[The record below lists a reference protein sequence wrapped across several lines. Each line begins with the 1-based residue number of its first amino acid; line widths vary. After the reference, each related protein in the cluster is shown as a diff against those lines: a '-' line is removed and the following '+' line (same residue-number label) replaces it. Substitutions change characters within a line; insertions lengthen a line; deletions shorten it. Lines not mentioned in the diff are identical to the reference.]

1 MGVLLLMADP
11 TDTRDTGPRPGSPLW
26 TYLTVVTVLGF
37 AAFAVAQWWTS
48 AEELACLADSPLF
61 WTLAVLIVLG
71 ELRPV
76 VLSSSTS
83 VGGTHPSTMFT
94 FAALLHYGLP
104 IALLMQ
110 AVGIVVNGAASRRAW
125 HRILFN
131 LAQVTLA
138 YTAAGLVLGAFGHRP
153 ARIVAATP
161 ARADAWVPD
170 GMDLLAI
177 GVAGLA
183 YFAVR
188 ALLVSGAVALH
199 ERRSI
204 HRVLRT
210 TVGHQSLVYAG
221 LLGLAPL
228 VVVVMN
234 HSPAL
239 VPLFL
244 APLAAVYFTA
254 TMSMRRDHQAMHDGL
269 TGLPNRKMLVL
280 RTEEALAEARTR
292 EGGRVGLLLLDL
304 DRFKE
309 VNDTL
314 GHPVGD
320 RLLQM
325 VAHRLTHSVRPGDV
339 VARLGGDEFAVLLP
353 SVRDAA
359 AAREVAARLRVALT
373 EPARLE
379 GMTFDLDASVGI
391 ALYPDHAPDFE
402 LLMQRSDVA
411 MYLAKEG
418 KTGVELY
425 LADKDRNSPERLSL
439 LGDLRRALDRS
450 ELKLYYQPKLDLA
463 AGEIRGVE
471 ALLRWRHPARGL
483 ISPGD
488 FIPLAEQS
496 YLMRQ
501 LTEYVID
508 AALEQAA
515 HWWHTG
521 VHEQIS
527 VNVSAR
533 DLLDSALPERLEAG
547 LARYRLPPKAIQLEV
562 TERILMTDQ
571 AYTADAV
578 RALASLGVPLALD
591 DFGTGYSSL
600 VRLQRLPVSEVK
612 IDASFVRRICD
623 SPDDERIVRSIVD
636 LVRSLGL
643 RSVAEGVESADV
655 AARLAEMG
663 CDLGQGWW
671 FAEPMSA
678 LDATSWLRRNRGQY
692 HDPVKPVP
700 DTPAAEALDPD
711 ALEAEMLDAKV
722 LGGTPG
728 ELSGDLVASAYETAR
743 AVLGGQT

>member
-1 MGVLLLMADP
+1 MADP

-26 TYLTVVTVLGF
+26 AYLGAVTAVGFTVLVVSQLRLDAVD
-37 AAFAVAQWWTS
+37 AATLVR
-48 AEELACLADSPLF
+48 SPVF
-61 WTLAVLIVLG
+61 WMLAVLIVLG

-76 VLSSSTS
+76 VLSSSMT
-83 VGGTHPSTMFT
+83 VGGTYPSTMFT

-104 IALLMQ
+104 VAALLQ
-110 AVGIVVNGAASRRAW
+110 AVAIVVNGVVTRKAW
-125 HRILFN
+125 HRVMFN
-131 LAQVTLA
+131 IAQVTLA
-138 YTAAGLVLGAFGHRP
+138 CSAAGLVLGVFGDLP
-153 ARIVAATP
+153 VIGGSG
-161 ARADAWVPD
+161 VPD
-170 GMDLLAI
+170 GSDLLVI
-177 GVAGLA
+177 GAAGLA
-183 YFAVR
+183 YFTVR

-204 HRVLRT
+204 HRVIRT
-210 TVGHQSLVYAG
+210 TIGHQSLVYAG

-234 HSPAL
+234 HSPAM

-244 APLAAVYFTA
+244 APMVAVYFTA
-254 TMSMRRDHQAMHDGL
+254 TMSVRRDHQAMHDGL

-280 RTEEALAEARTR
+280 STEEALAEARDG
-292 EGGRVGLLLLDL
+292 ERVGLFLLDL

-309 VNDTL
+309 INDTL

-320 RLLQM
+320 RLLQT

-359 AAREVAARLRVALT
+359 AAREVAARLRVAIT
-373 EPARLE
+373 EPVRLE
-379 GMTFDLDASVGI
+379 GMSFDLDASFGI

-402 LLMQRSDVA
+402 MLLQRSDVA

-418 KTGVELY
+418 RTGVEIY
-425 LADKDRNSPERLSL
+425 AADKDRNSPERLTL
-439 LGDLRRALDRS
+439 LGDLRRAIDRS
-450 ELKLYYQPKLDLA
+450 ELRLHYQPKLDLA
-463 AGEIRGVE
+463 GGQVRGVE
-471 ALLRWRHPARGL
+471 ALLRWRHPERGM
-483 ISPGD
+483 
-488 FIPLAEQS
+488 IPPDEFVPMAEQS
-496 YLMRQ
+496 YLMRH
-501 LTEYVID
+501 LTGYVID

-521 VHEQIS
+521 LHEQIS

-533 DLLDSALPERLEAG
+533 DLLDSALSDQLGAG

-600 VRLQRLPVSEVK
+600 VRLQRLPVAEVK
-612 IDASFVRRICD
+612 IDSSFVRRIAE
-623 SPDDERIVRSIVD
+623 SKDDERIVRSIVD

-643 RSVAEGVESADV
+643 RSVAEGVESDEV
-655 AARLAEMG
+655 AERLKAMG
-663 CDLGQGWW
+663 CDLGQGWL

-678 LDATSWLRRNRGQY
+678 ADATVWLREHRALATHDLSLLRRHEILDAQ
-692 HDPVKPVP
+692 
-700 DTPAAEALDPD
+700 
-711 ALEAEMLDAKV
+711 
-722 LGGTPG
+722 
-728 ELSGDLVASAYETAR
+728 R
-743 AVLGGQT
+743 A

>member
-1 MGVLLLMADP
+1 MADP
-11 TDTRDTGPRPGSPLW
+11 TDTRDIGPRPGSPLW
-26 TYLTVVTVLGF
+26 TYLTVVTVVGF
-37 AAFAVAQWWTS
+37 TVLVAAQWLTS
-48 AEELACLADSPLF
+48 PAELADAASSAQF
-61 WTLAVLIVLG
+61 WTLAVLVVLG

-76 VLSSSTS
+76 MLSSSTA
-83 VGGTHPSTMFT
+83 VGGTYPSTMFT
-94 FAALLHYGLP
+94 FAVLLHYGLP
-104 IALLMQ
+104 VAVLMQ
-110 AVGIVVNGAASRRAW
+110 TVGILVNGAVTRRAA

-131 LAQVTLA
+131 VAQVTLA
-138 YTAAGLVLGAFGHRP
+138 YAAAGAVLGAFGHRP
-153 ARIVAATP
+153 ASLAA
-161 ARADAWVPD
+161 RVPTGTD
-170 GMDLLAI
+170 MLAI
-177 GVAGLA
+177 GLAGLA
-183 YFAVR
+183 YFVAR

-204 HRVLRT
+204 HRVIKT
-210 TVGHQSLVYAG
+210 TIGHQSLVYAG

-234 HSPAL
+234 YSPAL
-239 VPLFL
+239 VPLFV

-254 TMSMRRDHQAMHDGL
+254 TLSVRRDHQAMHDGL

-292 EGGRVGLLLLDL
+292 EGERVGLLLLDL

-353 SVRDAA
+353 SVRDAS

-373 EPARLE
+373 EPVRLE

-402 LLMQRSDVA
+402 LLLQRSDVA

-418 KTGVELY
+418 RTGVELY
-425 LADKDRNSPERLSL
+425 LADKDRNSPERLNL
-439 LGDLRRALDRS
+439 LGDLRRAIDRS
-450 ELKLYYQPKLDLA
+450 ELRLYYQPKLDLA
-463 AGEIRGVE
+463 VGEVRGVE
-471 ALLRWRHPARGL
+471 ALLRWRHPTRGMVG
-483 ISPGD
+483 PD
-488 FIPLAEQS
+488 EFIPLAEQS

-578 RALASLGVPLALD
+578 RALASLGVQLALD

-612 IDASFVRRICD
+612 IDASFVGRICE
-623 SPDDERIVRSIVD
+623 SRDDERIVRSIVD

-643 RSVAEGVESADV
+643 RSVAEGVESAEV
-655 AARLAEMG
+655 AKRLAEMG

-671 FAEPMSA
+671 LAEPMSA
-678 LDATSWLRRNRGQY
+678 VDATEWLRKHRDQRPV
-692 HDPVKPVP
+692 PVKPPFEV
-700 DTPAAEALDPD
+700 DPADVLDPQ
-711 ALEAEMLDAKV
+711 
-722 LGGTPG
+722 
-728 ELSGDLVASAYETAR
+728 TA
-743 AVLGGQT
+743 

>member
-1 MGVLLLMADP
+1 MADP
-11 TDTRDTGPRPGSPLW
+11 TDTRDTGPRMGSPLW
-26 TYLTVVTVLGF
+26 AYLTAVTTIGCTVLV
-37 AAFAVAQWWTS
+37 VAQLYIGV
-48 AEELACLADSPLF
+48 AEATELVRSPLF
-61 WTLAVLIVLG
+61 WMLAVLTVLG

-76 VLSSSTS
+76 LLSSSMT
-83 VGGTHPSTMFT
+83 VGGTYPSTMFT

-104 IALLMQ
+104 VAVLLQ
-110 AVGIVVNGAASRRAW
+110 AVAMLVNAAVTRKAW
-125 HRILFN
+125 HRLMFN
-131 LAQVTLA
+131 IAQVTLA
-138 YTAAGLVLGAFGHRP
+138 NAAAGAVIGLFGDRP
-153 ARIVAATP
+153 GPETS
-161 ARADAWVPD
+161 WVPT
-170 GMDLLAI
+170 GSDLPEI
-177 GVAGLA
+177 GLAGLA
-183 YFAVR
+183 YFVVR

-204 HRVLRT
+204 HRVIKT
-210 TVGHQSLVYAG
+210 TIGHQSLVYAG

-228 VVVVMN
+228 VVVAMN

-239 VPLFL
+239 VPLFV
-244 APLAAVYFTA
+244 APLLAVYFTA
-254 TMSMRRDHQAMHDGL
+254 TMSVRRDHQAMHDGL

-280 RTEEALAEARTR
+280 RTEEALAETR
-292 EGGRVGLLLLDL
+292 EGERVGLFLLDL

-309 VNDTL
+309 INDTL

-359 AAREVAARLRVALT
+359 AAREVAARLRVAIT
-373 EPARLE
+373 EPVRLE
-379 GMTFDLDASVGI
+379 GMSFDLDASFGI

-402 LLMQRSDVA
+402 MLLQRSDVA

-418 KTGVELY
+418 RTGVEIY
-425 LADKDRNSPERLSL
+425 AADKDRNSPERLSL
-439 LGDLRRALDRS
+439 LGDLRRAIDRS
-450 ELKLYYQPKLDLA
+450 ELRLHYQPKLDLA
-463 AGEIRGVE
+463 GGQVRGVE
-471 ALLRWRHPARGL
+471 ALLRWRHPERGV
-483 ISPGD
+483 ISPAE
-488 FIPLAEQS
+488 FVPMAEQS
-496 YLMRQ
+496 YLMRH

-521 VHEQIS
+521 LHEQIS

-533 DLLDSALPERLEAG
+533 DLLDSALPDQLGAG

-571 AYTADAV
+571 AYTADAI

-600 VRLQRLPVSEVK
+600 VRLQRLPVAEVK
-612 IDASFVRRICD
+612 IDASFVRRIGE
-623 SPDDERIVRSIVD
+623 SKDDERIVRSIVD

-643 RSVAEGVESADV
+643 RSVAEGVESAEV
-655 AARLAEMG
+655 AAHLAAMG
-663 CDLGQGWW
+663 CDLGQGWL

-678 LDATSWLRRNRGQY
+678 ADATAWLRKHRASAK
-692 HDPVKPVP
+692 HDFGVFRPTEV
-700 DTPAAEALDPD
+700 LDPQ
-711 ALEAEMLDAKV
+711 
-722 LGGTPG
+722 
-728 ELSGDLVASAYETAR
+728 TA
-743 AVLGGQT
+743 